1 MRMALAEAFSKLDI
15 QSIEV
20 SIVTT
25 NEEAA
30 EFNTSVEK
38 LDMWKKGFYET
49 YSVDKVHTLEHGFKM
64 PKLKRKGWLACG
76 NY

>member
-1 MRMALAEAFSKLDI
+1 MGMALAEAFSKLNI

-25 NEEAA
+25 SEEAA
-30 EFNTSVEK
+30 ELNTSVEK
-38 LDMWKKGFYET
+38 LEMWKKGFYET
-49 YSVDKVHTLEHGFKM
+49 YSVEKVHTLEHGFKM
-64 PKLKRKGWLACG
+64 PKTKRKGWSACG